1 MSRGG
6 GRLKRSGLAGAIEF
20 VSYARGLS
28 RGEGGVRVLLLA
40 GLLVA
45 VICAMAGCS
54 SGEEAGNGGAA
65 GERDAEAAEAAEFE
79 AEPVRRLA
87 VGEAHACVLDREG
100 RISCYAHDTGRELD
114 APGGRFRS
122 ISAAGAS
129 TCALRED
136 WTATCWSR
144 LKLVDLEP
152 PNGGYRDVAAAGE
165 RACGVRRT
173 GRIECWGASAVEQPP
188 TESFLAI
195 SADEQ
200 HACALSAGGE
210 VSCWNFSGPEICDE
224 SSDRG
229 ITGCSGGTA
238 GGRARPPGDLRF
250 DEYDER
256 RAVSISSGRQRS
268 CAILETGNVTCWS
281 DGWWL
286 GTPPQEGVRFK
297 SVSAGDSI
305 SCGITEQ
312 DALACWGQ
320 VIGTPL
326 QKVDGEYVAV
336 AAGTRVICAI
346 RADDEMECWQDPQL
360 DAAAYPRGSDRFRAV
375 SAGGA
380 AVCGVTL
387 GDRLLCWNSAPN
399 PRSWPADP
407 PDGRYRSVAVAS
419 RHACGL
425 TTDDEIRC
433 WETSTGEEVAGPD
446 GTFAIV
452 SAGVDDACAVSA
464 SGRATCWGLGT
475 AESRLG
481 DPPDGAFTE
490 VTVGREHAC
499 GLDGSGRISCWGSD
513 EHGQS
518 TPPSG
523 TYQAISAGDL
533 HTCAISMDGRGE
545 CWGSNT
551 FGQTDYGYWGELI
564 DAGFH
569 TTCGVRRYGDVVCQ
583 GLHGNT
589 LDAILGSGYR
599 MISTGRHVVCVIR
612 LGPPWDHSVECQYAP
627 PEQE

>member
-1 MSRGG
+1 M
-6 GRLKRSGLAGAIEF
+6 
-20 VSYARGLS
+20 
-28 RGEGGVRVLLLA
+28 RVLLLA

-45 VICAMAGCS
+45 AICAMAGCS
-54 SGEEAGNGGAA
+54 SGEEAENGGEE
-65 GERDAEAAEAAEFE
+65 GERGAEAAGAAEFE
-79 AEPVRRLA
+79 ADPVRRLA

-100 RISCYAHDTGRELD
+100 RISCYAHDTGRDLD

-136 WTATCWSR
+136 WTPTCWSR
-144 LKLVDLEP
+144 FKLVDLEP
-152 PNGGYRDVAAAGE
+152 PNGEFRDVAAAGE

-173 GRIECWGASAVEQPP
+173 GRIECWGASAVGQPP
-188 TESFLAI
+188 TGSFQAI
-195 SADEQ
+195 SADAE
-200 HACALSAGGE
+200 HACALSEGGE
-210 VSCWNFSGPEICDE
+210 VSCWDFSGPEICDE
-224 SSDRG
+224 DSKRG
-229 ITGCSGGTA
+229 ITSCSGGRA
-238 GGRARPPGDLRF
+238 GGRAWPPSDLQYLPDPLFFGRF
-250 DEYDER
+250 PT
-256 RAVSISSGRQRS
+256 VSISSGRQRS
-268 CAILETGNVTCWS
+268 CAIRETGSVVCWG

-286 GTPPQEGVRFK
+286 GTPPPEGVRFK

-326 QKVDGEYVAV
+326 QEPDGEYVAV
-336 AAGTRVICAI
+336 AAGTRIVCAI

-360 DAAAYPRGSDRFRAV
+360 DAAAYPRASDRFRAV

-387 GDRLLCWNSAPN
+387 NYRLLCWNSAPN
-399 PRSWPADP
+399 PRSWPAAP

-419 RHACGL
+419 RHACAL

-446 GTFAIV
+446 GAFAMV

-464 SGRATCWGLGT
+464 SGLATCWGLGT

-499 GLDGSGRISCWGSD
+499 GLNGSGGISCWGSD
-513 EHGQS
+513 EYGQS
-518 TPPSG
+518 TPPPDS
-523 TYQAISAGDL
+523 YRAISAGDL
-533 HTCAISMDGRGE
+533 HTCAVSMDGRVE

-551 FGQTDYGYWGELI
+551 FRQTDYRDWVVLM
-564 DAGFH
+564 DAGAH
-569 TTCGVRRYGDVVCQ
+569 TTCGAGVYGSVVCHG
-583 GLHGNT
+583 GLYQSM
-589 LDAILGSGYR
+589 LSVSSGKRYR
-599 MISTGRHVVCVIR
+599 MISTGRHVVCVIH
-612 LGPPWDHSVECQYAP
+612 LGHPQLDHSVECRYAKSVEGGYLP
-627 PEQE
+627 PPSHDPRWLLIW

>member
-1 MSRGG
+1 MTGFG
-6 GRLKRSGLAGAIEF
+6 GRRKRSGLAGAIEF
-20 VSYARGLS
+20 ASYARQLG

-40 GLLVA
+40 GLVVA

-54 SGEEAGNGGAA
+54 SGEEA
-65 GERDAEAAEAAEFE
+65 EIEAD
-79 AEPVRRLA
+79 PVRRLA
-87 VGEAHACVLDREG
+87 VGEAHVCVLDREG
-100 RISCYAHDTGRELD
+100 RISCYAHDTGREIN
-114 APGGRFRS
+114 APDGRFRS

-129 TCALRED
+129 TCALQED

-152 PNGGYRDVAAAGE
+152 PNGEYRDVAAAGE

-173 GRIECWGASAVEQPP
+173 GRIECWGASAVGQPP

-200 HACALSAGGE
+200 HACALSTDGAI
-210 VSCWNFSGPEICDE
+210 SCWDFSGPEFCTE
-224 SSDRG
+224 ESDRG

-238 GGRARPPGDLRF
+238 GGRSLPPHDLRY
-250 DEYDER
+250 DEYSER
-256 RAVSISSGRQRS
+256 FRPVRISSGRQRT
-268 CAILETGNVTCWS
+268 CAILKTGSATCWGE
-281 DGWWL
+281 DWWL
-286 GTPPQEGVRFK
+286 GTPPPEGVRFK

-326 QKVDGEYVAV
+326 QEPDGEYIAV
-336 AAGTRVICAI
+336 AAGTRIVCAI

-380 AVCGVTL
+380 AVCGITL

-419 RHACGL
+419 RHACAL
-425 TTDDEIRC
+425 TSNGEIRC
-433 WETSTGEEVAGPD
+433 WETSTGQEVAGPD
-446 GTFAIV
+446 GIFATV

-464 SGRATCWGLGT
+464 SGRATCWSLST

-513 EHGQS
+513 EYGQS

-523 TYQAISAGDL
+523 AYQGISAGDL
-533 HTCAISMDGRGE
+533 HTCAVSMDGRGE

-551 FGQTDYGYWGELI
+551 FGQAGYKDWIDLI

-569 TTCGVRRYGDVVCQ
+569 TTCGLRRHGDVFCQ

-589 LDAILGSGYR
+589 LSVLFGRRYR
-599 MISTGRHVVCVIR
+599 MISTGRHVVCLIR
-612 LGPPWDHSVECQYAP
+612 LGRPPLDHSVECRYASP
-627 PEQE
+627 VEE